1 MASGVVLPSWAVVTP
16 RRREHIARVAALTQE
31 WARAMGVSAGDAT
44 RWERA
49 ALLHDALRDATE
61 AELARHAP
69 RGDWPRTL
77 WHGPAA
83 AAAAAADGE
92 SDTGVLDAVRY
103 HSIGCAD
110 WDDCGRVLFL
120 ADFLEPGRRHDRAA
134 LDAIAARV
142 PRDLAGALRDVTARR
157 LAYLVRHHKPVRRET
172 WELWN
177 SIVPDAASS

>member
-1 MASGVVLPSWAVVTP
+1 MTPEWDLPSWAVVTP
-16 RRREHIARVAALTQE
+16 ARRAHIARVAVLTRE
-31 WARAMGVSAGDAT
+31 WARALGVSAGEAA

-49 ALLHDALRDATE
+49 ALLHDALRDAD
-61 AELARHAP
+61 AAVLARYAP
-69 RGDWPRTL
+69 PNDWPHAL

-83 AAAAAADGE
+83 AAAAAAEGE
-92 SDTGVLDAVRY
+92 ADTGVLDAVRY

-120 ADFLEPGRRHDRAA
+120 ADYLEPGRTHDRAG

-142 PRDLAGALRDVTARR
+142 PKDLAGAVREVTARR
-157 LAYLVRHHKPVRRET
+157 LAYLIRHREPVRRET

-177 SIVPDAASS
+177 SLVPDAASS

>member
-1 MASGVVLPSWAVVTP
+1 MGQLALPRWAVVTP
-16 RRREHIARVAALTQE
+16 RRAKHIARVATLTQA
-31 WARAMGVSAGDAT
+31 WARAMGVSAGEAG

-49 ALLHDALRDATE
+49 TLLHDALRDADE
-61 AELARHAP
+61 VVLARYVP
-69 RGDWPRTL
+69 RGDWPHAL

-103 HSIGCAD
+103 HSIGWAG

-120 ADFLEPGRRHDRAA
+120 ADYLEPGRTHNRAE

-142 PRDLAGALRDVTARR
+142 PADLTGAVRDVTARR
-157 LAYLVRHHKPVRRET
+157 LAYLVRHRKPIRRET

-177 SIVPDAASS
+177 SLVPDAASS